1 MTPRFSIR
9 LLILNL
15 LLATSAFADASAQPA
30 QPIEQAKPDYPE
42 SLRLAGIGGQ
52 VIVQFGIDATGAVQ
66 NVTVFKSDNP
76 ELDALAV
83 GAVKKWKFKPAIKD
97 GQPAATLIMRVPITF
112 EIPPTPFRVVGS
124 FAEALKL
131 ADKEHK
137 IVFVD
142 FFTTWCGPCKR
153 LDADTWRDPS
163 VIALLKAKTIALKVD
178 AEKNAELAK
187 LYKVNAYPTLAFIRP
202 DGTLIDSLVG
212 YRDAVKFKGEFA
224 DALAGRTRFAQA
236 KEAVDM
242 AGADPEK
249 LARARYD
256 LGRELAKKGEDAAA
270 LGEYLWCFDVG
281 MKQAPSFSGVRV
293 TFLLSDIA
301 ALGSHY
307 PPALEAMKTRRD
319 TDRAGLSMDQRAAA
333 EFGAI
338 NRQLGEDGVTL
349 EAFDKLPA
357 DSRCR
362 EALGHWVFDALLE
375 AKRYPDAVAAFP
387 AVKFRAQFDRM
398 RGTPNPNDSLKE
410 FIVDSAAKELEALAG
425 AGQLDDA
432 RGLLT
437 SLLGYDR
444 SEGTI
449 SVVRDH
455 LERAGH
461 ADLMPSPSTTPAPP
475 PVL

>member
-1 MTPRFSIR
+1 
-9 LLILNL
+9 
-15 LLATSAFADASAQPA
+15 
-30 QPIEQAKPDYPE
+30 
-42 SLRLAGIGGQ
+42 
-52 VIVQFGIDATGAVQ
+52 
-66 NVTVFKSDNP
+66 
-76 ELDALAV
+76 
-83 GAVKKWKFKPAIKD
+83 
-97 GQPAATLIMRVPITF
+97 
-112 EIPPTPFRVVGS
+112 
-124 FAEALKL
+124 
-131 ADKEHK
+131 
-137 IVFVD
+137 
-142 FFTTWCGPCKR
+142 
-153 LDADTWRDPS
+153 
-163 VIALLKAKTIALKVD
+163 
-178 AEKNAELAK
+178 
-187 LYKVNAYPTLAFIRP
+187 
-202 DGTLIDSLVG
+202 
-212 YRDAVKFKGEFA
+212 
-224 DALAGRTRFAQA
+224 
-236 KEAVDM
+236 
-242 AGADPEK
+242 
-249 LARARYD
+249 
-256 LGRELAKKGEDAAA
+256 
-270 LGEYLWCFDVG
+270 
-281 MKQAPSFSGVRV
+281 
-293 TFLLSDIA
+293 LSDIA

-444 SEGTI
+444 SEVTI